1 MYEAYFGKTVG
12 NHIHGFK
19 IRMNNHITE
28 NRRGLSTSKF
38 PIHVLIAVK

>member
-1 MYEAYFGKTVG
+1 MYEAYFGKTVA
-12 NHIHGFK
+12 NHINGFK

>member
-1 MYEAYFGKTVG
+1 MYETYLGKTVG
-12 NHIHGFK
+12 NHIHDFK
-19 IRMNNHITE
+19 IRMINYITE